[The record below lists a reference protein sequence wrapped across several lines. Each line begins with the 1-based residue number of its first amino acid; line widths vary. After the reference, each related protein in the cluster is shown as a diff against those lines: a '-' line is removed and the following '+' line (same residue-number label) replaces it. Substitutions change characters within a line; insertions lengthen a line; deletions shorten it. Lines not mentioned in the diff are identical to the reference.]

1 MRQESFWAFHPF
13 NHKTDLLAVKLHKKA
28 KPFLGKGSFL
38 VPVLCW
44 EKAHRD
50 VRNWISM
57 LNHHNRFR
65 PNNKI
70 LFVTL
75 VRIKDNFPCTLNDD
89 WIVQDD
95 DYVTWKQVPA
105 KMKEEQVHWLNDN
118 ERQVAATGSFPQLI
132 LGSTVPSACI
142 LWTKDARLLFRG
154 DMKRRARAS
163 ARRVE

>member
-1 MRQESFWAFHPF
+1 
-13 NHKTDLLAVKLHKKA
+13 
-28 KPFLGKGSFL
+28 
-38 VPVLCW
+38 
-44 EKAHRD
+44 
-50 VRNWISM
+50 M

-70 LFVTL
+70 LYVTL
-75 VRIKDNFPCTLNDD
+75 VRIKDDFPCTLNDD

-105 KMKEEQVHWLNDN
+105 RMKEEQVHWLDN
-118 ERQVAATGSFPQLI
+118 TERQVAATGSFPQLI